1 MEVILFLLIIG
12 AFVLYTP
19 VRRLIFQSIWAIIVG
34 ASVVGLTAIAL
45 GLLIGL
51 L

>member
-1 MEVILFLLIIG
+1 MEIILFLLIIG
-12 AFVLYTP
+12 AFVLYPP

-34 ASVVGLTAIAL
+34 AFVVLVAAIAL

>member
-1 MEVILFLLIIG
+1 MEIILFLLIIG
-12 AFVLYTP
+12 AFVLYPP

-34 ASVVGLTAIAL
+34 AFVVGLTAIAL